1 MLSNCNVPVPWWSIA
16 DQPQTKGVMVPDS
29 MEFENPKWAIICG
42 ENVELFFFFKAVMKF
57 SIIKCLKAMTSD

>member
-16 DQPQTKGVMVPDS
+16 DQPWTKGVMVPEP